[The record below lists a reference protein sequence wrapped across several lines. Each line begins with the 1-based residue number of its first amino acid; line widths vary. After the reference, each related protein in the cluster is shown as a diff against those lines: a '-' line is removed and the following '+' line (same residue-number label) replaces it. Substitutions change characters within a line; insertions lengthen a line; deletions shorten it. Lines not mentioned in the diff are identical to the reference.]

1 MTRMALKNER
11 AKESAGH
18 RGWYPGR
25 PKPKYSMKPPG
36 KTPSR
41 PAPKTAAK
49 HSVFLVDDHPLTR
62 MGIAMVIDQQPDLKV
77 TGQASSP
84 KEAIS
89 LLEKKT
95 PDLLFTDL
103 SMSGRDSTDFL
114 LDVHAIHPSL
124 PILVHSMHPETSH
137 ALSCIR
143 AKASGYVMKGAGP
156 EVLLEAVR
164 TVLAGEI
171 HLSPEMMKRW
181 LKAVRD
187 GTFNA
192 DQSAIPGLSDREV
205 TVYELIGQGLKTRE
219 IASKLGISHRTVDA
233 HRSNIRTKRN
243 LPDFGALTVEAVR
256 WAEARKKDS
265 A

>member
-1 MTRMALKNER
+1 MCVPL
-11 AKESAGH
+11 ESAE
-18 RGWYPGR
+18 PGDR
-25 PKPKYSMKPPG
+25 SPLQPNQPNLLMKPAG
-36 KTPSR
+36 KSSSR
-41 PAPKTAAK
+41 PAPKATTK

-77 TGQASSP
+77 TGQAGSP
-84 KEAIS
+84 KEAFA
-89 LLEKKT
+89 LLEKST

-103 SMSGRDSTDFL
+103 SMSGRDGTDFL
-114 LDVHAIHPSL
+114 LDVHAIHPTL
-124 PILVHSMHPETSH
+124 PILVHSMHSETSY
-137 ALSCIR
+137 ALTCIR

-181 LKAVRD
+181 LKEVRD
-187 GTFNA
+187 GKFDP
-192 DQSAIPGLSDREV
+192 DQSAIPGLSHREV
-205 TVYELIGQGLKTRE
+205 KVYELIGEGLKTRE

-243 LPDFGALTVEAVR
+243 LPDFSALTVEAVR
-256 WAEARKKDS
+256 WAEAEKKRS